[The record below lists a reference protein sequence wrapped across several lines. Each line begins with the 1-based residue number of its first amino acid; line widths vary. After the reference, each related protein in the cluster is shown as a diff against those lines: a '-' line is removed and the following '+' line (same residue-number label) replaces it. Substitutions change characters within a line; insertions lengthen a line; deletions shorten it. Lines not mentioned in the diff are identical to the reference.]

1 MHHLENMKY
10 FLGRISSSR
19 TVFYGKELK
28 NLGEN
33 ILEGNGDGEEMQRMN
48 EERGFL
54 EKMRE
59 RLLAFLLLYIRGD
72 VKLL

>member
-59 RLLAFLLLYIRGD
+59 AFSLPPFIYKRGC
-72 VKLL
+72 